1 MAVTTVS
8 THVLDTERG
17 CPAAGVRVELY
28 RADGTLAGDGVT
40 DDDGRIRDLADA
52 GPGVYRIVFHPPSPF
67 FKRVELEIELGEGHY
82 HVPLLVSAYACATY
96 RGS

>member
-1 MAVTTVS
+1 MTTVS

-17 CPAAGVRVELY
+17 APAAGVHVELL
-28 RADGTLAGDGVT
+28 REDGSLAGEGVT

-52 GPGVYRIVFHPPSPF
+52 VPGTYRIVFRPRSPF
-67 FKRVELEIELGEGHY
+67 FKRVELEIELGDGHY
-82 HVPLLVSAYACATY
+82 HVPLLISSYACASY